1 MTNTKLQHLEDLE
14 FVWHRDDAVWNQRFE
29 ELEKYFDENGNFPK
43 LNGSKLGN
51 WVHHQRSRKTV
62 RAGHTEERK
71 AKLRK
76 LGSFHY

>member
-29 ELEKYFDENGNFPK
+29 ELKKYREDNGNFPK
-43 LNGSKLGN
+43 LNGSKLGR
-51 WVHHQRSRKTV
+51 WVHHQRNSKHH